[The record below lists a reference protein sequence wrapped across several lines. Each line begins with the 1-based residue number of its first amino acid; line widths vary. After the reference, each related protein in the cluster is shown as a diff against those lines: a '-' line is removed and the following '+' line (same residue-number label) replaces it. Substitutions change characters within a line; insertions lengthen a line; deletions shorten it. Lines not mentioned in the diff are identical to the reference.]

1 LVRSVCRSRRAIRS
15 ITFTAPHL
23 WCVGGSVVP
32 LLSLSHFRTITTFL
46 YKKSPS
52 GAAFLVSYAA
62 LLGLFFLRMNV

>member
-1 LVRSVCRSRRAIRS
+1 MARSRRAIRS
-15 ITFTAPHL
+15 ITFGLRCACP
-23 WCVGGSVVP
+23 SVVP